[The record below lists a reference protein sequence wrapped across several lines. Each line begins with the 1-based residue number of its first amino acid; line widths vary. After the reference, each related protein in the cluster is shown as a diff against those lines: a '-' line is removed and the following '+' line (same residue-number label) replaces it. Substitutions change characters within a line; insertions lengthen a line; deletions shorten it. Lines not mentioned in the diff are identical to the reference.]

1 MPDEKSHNSV
11 SECQGT
17 DGPGK
22 WKREIAWPEKPTR
35 KTVQPER
42 LHRDPYSC
50 RRFVAYTVLCLSL
63 LIISHLAGFRQY
75 TNIMSGT
82 DVFNA
87 WRNFSGSLYMMAY
100 FGSVM
105 IVPVLALAA
114 IMVKIVQY
122 LV

>member
-17 DGPGK
+17 
-22 WKREIAWPEKPTR
+22 EKPGQR
-35 KTVQPER
+35 K
-42 LHRDPYSC
+42 LDPYSC
-50 RRFVAYTVLCLSL
+50 RRFVVYSVLCLSL
-63 LIISHLAGFRQY
+63 LMISHLAGFRQH

-87 WRNFSGSLYMMAY
+87 WHNFAGSLYMMVY

-105 IVPVLALAA
+105 IVPVLVLAS
-114 IMVKIVQY
+114 IMVKVVQY
-122 LV
+122 LVQKNGKEQ